1 MEKQFYVREGRR
13 FVKVAPSQK
22 IKDCTGLYYNSDG
35 SFTKSP
41 KDEKHPLLC
50 VDQSDTVY
58 TLCKMIPHKGV
69 NWFQAMELAKE
80 WNLVSF
86 PSLSYL
92 PTRVQL
98 LSAALKYENIF
109 KKAVED
115 SGYQRFWTRDQRDE
129 YYAWS
134 VILDESIFGVVDY
147 YVKYFGGSSVLPFA
161 AFVFVDIPIYEQKET
176 NSTVR

>member
-1 MEKQFYVREGRR
+1 MEKQLYVREGRR

-22 IKDCTGLYYNSDG
+22 VKDCTGLYYNSDG
-35 SFTKSP
+35 SFTESP

-58 TLCKMIPHKGV
+58 TLCKMIPHKRV
-69 NWFQAMELAKE
+69 NWLQAMELAKE

-86 PSLSYL
+86 PALSYL

-109 KKAVED
+109 KKAIEHSDYV
-115 SGYQRFWTRDQRDE
+115 RFWTRDE
-129 YYAWS
+129 KNKSGAWS
-134 VILDESIFGVVDY
+134 VDLDEDDFGNVNY
-147 YVKYFGGSSVLPFA
+147 YNKGNGDHSVLPFA

-176 NSTVR
+176 NSTMR

>member
-1 MEKQFYVREGRR
+1 MEKQLYVREGRR

-22 IKDCTGLYYNSDG
+22 VKDCTGLYYNSDG
-35 SFTKSP
+35 SFTENP

-58 TLCKMIPHKGV
+58 TLCKMIPYNGV
-69 NWFQAMELAKE
+69 NWFQAMALAKE

-86 PSLSYL
+86 PALSYL
-92 PTRVQL
+92 PTRIQL
-98 LSAALKYENIF
+98 LSTALKYENIF
-109 KKAVED
+109 KAAIVHLKCT
-115 SGYQRFWTRDQRDE
+115 RFWTKE
-129 YYAWS
+129 EFSKSSAWL
-134 VILDESIFGVVDY
+134 VDLDET
-147 YVKYFGGSSVLPFA
+147 YFGGVDGNYKGNGSTSILPFA

>member
-1 MEKQFYVREGRR
+1 MEKQLYVREGRR

-22 IKDCTGLYYNSDG
+22 VKDCTGLYYNSDG
-35 SFTKSP
+35 SFTESP

-109 KKAVED
+109 KKAVEH
-115 SGYQRFWTRDQRDE
+115 SGYQRFWTRDQRDK
-129 YYAWS
+129 YNAWLLGLYENYFGYVSSDGKDFYSS
-134 VILDESIFGVVDY
+134 VI
-147 YVKYFGGSSVLPFA
+147 PFA

>member
-1 MEKQFYVREGRR
+1 MEKQLYVREGRR

-22 IKDCTGLYYNSDG
+22 VKDCTGLYYNSDG
-35 SFTKSP
+35 SFTESP
-41 KDEKHPLLC
+41 KDKEQPLLC
-50 VDQSDTVY
+50 VDQSNTVY
-58 TLCKMIPHKGV
+58 TLCKMIPHKNV

-86 PSLSYL
+86 PVLSYL

-109 KKAVED
+109 KRAVER
-115 SGYQRFWTRDQRDE
+115 SKCTRFWTRDQRNE
-129 YYAWS
+129 RYAWT
-134 VILDESIFGVVDY
+134 LGLGEYTFGGVDDY
-147 YVKYFGGSSVLPFA
+147 YKDRSYSVLPFA
-161 AFVFVDIPIYEQKET
+161 AFIFVDIPIYEQKET

>member
-1 MEKQFYVREGRR
+1 MEKQLYVREGRR

-22 IKDCTGLYYNSDG
+22 VKDCTGLYYNSDG
-35 SFTKSP
+35 SFTESP

-69 NWFQAMELAKE
+69 NWFQAMALAKE

-86 PSLSYL
+86 PALTYL

-98 LSAALKYENIF
+98 LSTALKYENIF
-109 KKAVED
+109 KAAIAHLKCA
-115 SGYQRFWTRDQRDE
+115 RFWTKEEFSKRC
-129 YYAWS
+129 AWY
-134 VILDESIFGVVDY
+134 VNLYEDLFG
-147 YVKYFGGSSVLPFA
+147 YVNYGSKNYGTSSGLPFA